1 MAAEGQCI
9 DIYIYMSCIHIFLY
23 DIIRQTATDQQS
35 PFPAAVNCGPRV
47 YHRPEMVGPRHLE
60 PCRVAKKSAQ
70 GNLLVDEEKCFV
82 LGMGRAQL

>member
-9 DIYIYMSCIHIFLY
+9 DIDIYIYIY
-23 DIIRQTATDQQS
+23 DIIRQTATDQQL
-35 PFPAAVNCGPRV
+35 PFPAAVNCGPCV
-47 YHRPEMVGPRHLE
+47 YRRPEMVGPRHLE

-70 GNLLVDEEKCFV
+70 GNLLVEEKCFA

>member
-9 DIYIYMSCIHIFLY
+9 DIDIYIYIY
-23 DIIRQTATDQQS
+23 DIIRQTATDQQL
-35 PFPAAVNCGPRV
+35 PFPAAVNCGPCV

-70 GNLLVDEEKCFV
+70 GNLLVEEKCFA